1 MIKPQAWV
9 EEDRGEI
16 AEAITDSII
25 ASMTFEEMRQQVW
38 DMFYDDIV
46 HQDWSTIWEYA
57 ESYAP
62 ELLEEFQTGDED

>member
-1 MIKPQAWV
+1 MKPQTWI

-16 AEAITDSII
+16 AETITENIV

-46 HQDWSTIWEYA
+46 HQDWDTIWDYA
-57 ESYAP
+57 ETHAP
-62 ELLEEFQTGDED
+62 ELLEKFKEGG